1 MKHIALTAAMALL
14 SLGAWSQTDST
25 LFRGYFE
32 NREYD
37 VYLRLDLYAQNIVV
51 PGQDYYGALPGYL
64 GKVNNPFCW
73 LFVSARL
80 KGEREALLS
89 VVNDYGSEDL
99 EATLTAPDDSTLL
112 LRQDEGS
119 TIKVPRDRKWQ
130 KLPKTI
136 AFRRVKGRP

>member
-37 VYLRLDLYAQNIVV
+37 VYLRLDLYAQDIVV

-112 LRQDEGS
+112 LRQNEGS

>member
-37 VYLRLDLYAQNIVV
+37 VYLRLDLYAQDIVV

>member
-1 MKHIALTAAMALL
+1 MKHIALTATMALL

-37 VYLRLDLYAQNIVV
+37 VYLRLDLYAQDIVV